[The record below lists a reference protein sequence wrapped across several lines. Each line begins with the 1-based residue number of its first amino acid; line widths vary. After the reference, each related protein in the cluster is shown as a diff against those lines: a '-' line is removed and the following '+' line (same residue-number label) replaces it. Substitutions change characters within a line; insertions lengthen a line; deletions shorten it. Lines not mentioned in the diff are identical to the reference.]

1 MKPIVIKNALSES
14 EIADI
19 QSSIALSPD
28 VEEQSNYGRYMYHG
42 VIWKNDNTFQ
52 STMLHKVGQITN
64 NGDWMIVGAACAR
77 YTADA
82 GDPNLPP
89 HFDGD
94 STDMIA
100 TIQIESNKTWGVGVD
115 LEVYEI
121 EDSDAVLFHPN
132 ESIHWRPHAD
142 FQDGEY
148 VLVMFMRFKLPK
160 ITDYSHKRYS
170 QDDPI
175 FDEVKAYRD
184 SF

>member
-1 MKPIVIKNALSES
+1 VKPIVIKNALSES

-28 VEEQSNYGRYMYHG
+28 VEEQSSYGRYMYHG
-42 VIWKNDNTFQ
+42 VIWKIDNTFQ
-52 STMLHKVGQITN
+52 STVLHKVNEATGKDYIYA
-64 NGDWMIVGAACAR
+64 GAVCAR

-100 TIQIESNKTWGVGVD
+100 TLQVESNKTWGVGVD
-115 LEVYEI
+115 LEVYEL

-148 VLVMFMRFKLPK
+148 VLVMFMRFRLPEM
-160 ITDYSHKRYS
+160 TDYSHQRYS
-170 QDDPI
+170 QSDPI

-184 SF
+184 SL

>member
-14 EIADI
+14 EIASI

-28 VEEQSNYGRYMYHG
+28 IEEQSEYGRYMYHG
-42 VIWKNDNTFQ
+42 VIWSNKNTFQ
-52 STMLHKVGQITN
+52 STLLHKVNEVTGK
-64 NGDWMIVGAACAR
+64 DYSYAGAVCAR

-82 GDPNLPP
+82 GDPDLPP

-100 TIQIESNKTWGVGVD
+100 TIQIESNKSWGVGVD
-115 LEVYEI
+115 LEVYEL

-148 VLVMFMRFKLPK
+148 VLVMFMRFKLPEMS
-160 ITDYSHKRYS
+160 DYSHQRYS
-170 QDDPI
+170 QADPI

-184 SF
+184 SL